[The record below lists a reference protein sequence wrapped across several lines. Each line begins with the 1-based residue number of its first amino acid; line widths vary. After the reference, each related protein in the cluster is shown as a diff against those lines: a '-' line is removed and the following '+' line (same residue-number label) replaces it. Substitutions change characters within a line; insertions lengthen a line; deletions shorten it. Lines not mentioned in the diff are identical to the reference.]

1 MVGLQKRL
9 QHYFYLLSQGFDFND
24 EIKEV
29 KKEMSELA
37 EVKSRGI
44 IFRSKEREIEEGE
57 KCTRY
62 FFKKIID
69 GGGAMVKLKN
79 KEGETMTDTNGILSA
94 VESFYE
100 ELYEGKASDD
110 SILSEILTSMKKTVK
125 DNTALTND
133 FNLSEIDKSVKK
145 NLKGKTPGVDG
156 LPLEFYLTFWDILR
170 QD

>member
-1 MVGLQKRL
+1 
-9 QHYFYLLSQGFDFND
+9 
-24 EIKEV
+24 
-29 KKEMSELA
+29 
-37 EVKSRGI
+37 
-44 IFRSKEREIEEGE
+44 
-57 KCTRY
+57 
-62 FFKKIID
+62 
-69 GGGAMVKLKN
+69 MVKLKN